1 MNRLPHQWYE
11 RSLRQML
18 AGFARTHLLR
28 TGIELGLFEA
38 LRVPRT
44 ANQLARDHG
53 LAPDLLQA
61 WLKAAEANDLIQ
73 VVRERERAYQ
83 VCGLGRWLL
92 ESAQS
97 ESWVALIESAVENH
111 SPAFERMAEM
121 LRGGE
126 RPDFGGSTHARRAAQ
141 VARLVESEALEA
153 LARIPGARSAK
164 RVLDIGCG
172 YGTYLTG
179 LLLRYRDAHGLGIEQ
194 DPDVAGIATR
204 NIGAADLIRRAEIRV
219 GDFMTVQIEAGSFDL
234 ILLNNNLY
242 YFPPSTREA
251 LFERVRSRLAE
262 GGVFAIQ
269 IPFVS
274 DQLAARVSG
283 LTATTAVFDLFLRS
297 HNNLYGLP
305 DLAEVHASLAA
316 VGFSTVG
323 EAAFLPGGSA
333 RYVWGKKTG

>member
-28 TGIELGLFEA
+28 TGIQLELFEA

-44 ANQLARDHG
+44 ANELARDYR

-61 WLKAAEANDLIQ
+61 WLRAAEAHDLIR
-73 VVRERERAYQ
+73 VVRERKRAYQ

-97 ESWVALIESAVENH
+97 ESLVALVESAVENH
-111 SPAFERMAEM
+111 GSAFERMAEM

-126 RPDFGGSTHARRAAQ
+126 RPDFAGSTHARRAAQ
-141 VARLVESEALEA
+141 VARLVESQALEA
-153 LARIPGARSAK
+153 LARIPGVGSAK

-172 YGTYLTG
+172 CGTYLTG
-179 LLLRYRDAHGLGIEQ
+179 LLLRYRDAYGLGIEQ
-194 DPDVAGIATR
+194 DPDVAVIANR
-204 NIGAADLIRRAEIRV
+204 NIQAADLLRRTEIRV
-219 GDFMTVQIEAGSFDL
+219 GDFMSVEIDAGSFDL

-251 LFERVRSRLAE
+251 LFERARSRLAD

-274 DQLAARVSG
+274 GELAARVSG
-283 LTATTAVFDLFLRS
+283 LTATTAAFDLFLRS

-316 VGFSTVG
+316 VGFHTVG
-323 EAAFLPGGSA
+323 EAAFLPGGAA